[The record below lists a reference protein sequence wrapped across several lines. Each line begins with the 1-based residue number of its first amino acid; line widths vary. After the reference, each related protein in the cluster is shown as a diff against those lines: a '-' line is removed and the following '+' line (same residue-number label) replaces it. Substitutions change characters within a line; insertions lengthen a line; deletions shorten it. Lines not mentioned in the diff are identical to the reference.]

1 MIVLAYMCTKGGDT
15 MLTLWLATLSLVLLL
30 LLFGGVFIYFVR
42 NGLHS
47 EDSTRI
53 DPLPDEKEASMSL
66 STHD

>member
-1 MIVLAYMCTKGGDT
+1 